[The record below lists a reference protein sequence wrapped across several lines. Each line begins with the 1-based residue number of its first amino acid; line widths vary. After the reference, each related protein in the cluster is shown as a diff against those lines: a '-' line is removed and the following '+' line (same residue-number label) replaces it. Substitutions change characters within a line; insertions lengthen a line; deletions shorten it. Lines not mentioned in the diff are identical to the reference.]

1 MHLCVFLLC
10 AGLRKKRPPGRF
22 DFAKEAVES
31 PPSPQCV
38 AENIFSFLNIVYYF
52 LHQLVKMMIVNP

>member
-1 MHLCVFLLC
+1 MHLCIFLLC

-38 AENIFSFLNIVYYF
+38 AENIFIFLNIVYF
-52 LHQLVKMMIVNP
+52 LHRLVKRMIANP